1 MNATCM
7 IQVASGKGGVGK
19 TWFSVTLAHALAGA
33 HKRVLLFDGDLG
45 LANIDVQLGLSP
57 RHDLGDVISGRVA
70 LAQAIATYRPSSM
83 GGAEAGGSF
92 DILAGKS
99 GSGVLSALTRP
110 EIAGLA
116 AGLAAM
122 RSTYDHIVSDLA
134 AGLDQSVMSLCTNGG
149 VTIVLVSDE
158 PTSLTDAYAFIK
170 LLTMQEPGADVRI
183 VVNIAN
189 DKDHAR
195 RTYAALTNA
204 CRNFLGIDPPFLGF
218 VPRDEMVRDS
228 IRHQTPILFRHPQ
241 AKASEAVKKIAREI
255 LALSTGNSRSRPD
268 SARLA

>member
-1 MNATCM
+1 MNPTRM

-19 TWFSVTLAHALAGA
+19 TWFSVSIAHALAGA
-33 HKRVLLFDGDLG
+33 HRRVLLFDGDLG

-70 LAQAIATYRPSSM
+70 LADAIATYRPQSM
-83 GGAEAGGSF
+83 GGADAGGAF

-110 EIAGLA
+110 EVAGLA
-116 AGLAAM
+116 AGL
-122 RSTYDHIVSDLA
+122 SVLSDTYDHVVSDLA
-134 AGLDQSVMSLCTNGG
+134 AGLDQSVLSLCTNGG
-149 VTIVLVSDE
+149 ITIVLVSDE

-170 LLTMQEPGADVRI
+170 LLTMQEPGADIRI
-183 VVNIAN
+183 VVNMAN

-195 RTYAALTNA
+195 RTHAALTNA
-204 CRNFLGIDPPFLGF
+204 SRNFLGIDPPFLGF
-218 VPRDEMVRDS
+218 IPRDELVRDA

-241 AKASEAVKKIAREI
+241 AKAREAVRRIASEI
-255 LALSTGNSRSRPD
+255 LVLSAGNPRLSASALRP
-268 SARLA
+268 R

>member
-1 MNATCM
+1 MNTIRM

-19 TWFSVTLAHALAGA
+19 TWFSVSLAHALAGA
-33 HKRVLLFDGDLG
+33 RRRVLLFDGDLG

-70 LAQAIATYRPSSM
+70 LAEAIATYRPPSM

-116 AGLAAM
+116 AGLAAL
-122 RSTYDHIVSDLA
+122 SGTYDHIVSDLA

-170 LLTMQEPGADVRI
+170 LLTMQEPGADIRI
-183 VVNIAN
+183 VVNMAN
-189 DKDHAR
+189 DRDHAR
-195 RTYAALTNA
+195 RTHAALTNA
-204 CRNFLGIDPPFLGF
+204 SRNFLGIEPSFLGF
-218 VPRDEMVRDS
+218 VPRDDMVRDA
-228 IRHQTPILFRHPQ
+228 IRHQMPILFRHPQ
-241 AKASEAVKKIAREI
+241 AKASEAVRKIAGEI
-255 LALSTGNSRSRPD
+255 LTL
-268 SARLA
+268 SARNPRPPEIATRPA